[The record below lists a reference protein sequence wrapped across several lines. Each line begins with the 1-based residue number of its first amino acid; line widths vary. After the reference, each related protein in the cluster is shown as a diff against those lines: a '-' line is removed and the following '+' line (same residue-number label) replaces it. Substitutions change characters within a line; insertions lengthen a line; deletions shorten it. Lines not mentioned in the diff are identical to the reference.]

1 MTDESRVLRV
11 GEWRV
16 DPDLDELSRGE
27 ETIRV
32 EPRTMRL
39 LMRLA
44 AHAGRVVDVQQL
56 LEEVWPNVV
65 VTHGSVYQAVAQ
77 LRQILGDDCEHP
89 SYIENLPRRGY
100 RLIAAVASWD
110 TASQAATDPTL
121 AAQGLTQM
129 TIRSVGAGQQLAS
142 QGPVSAASTTPRAVG
157 GETPREFHAHLG
169 HNVGTWSA
177 FEKSIAVLPFTNLS
191 SDQENEYFGDGLAEE
206 ILNALSHIP
215 ELHVAARSSTFTF
228 KNKGLNVSEIAERLR
243 VATVLE
249 GSVRR
254 AADRLRITVQ
264 LVDAETGF
272 HLWSERFDRRLSDI
286 FEIQEEIAGAI
297 AERLKVTLQSV
308 DTRPT
313 ANVEAYEL
321 YLRGRYDLHQRSPT
335 TLRAAIKS
343 FEQSLKLDPNNARAF
358 AGLADCYAILSY
370 YGWMPTGE
378 ARRRAYEAMQRA
390 VTLAPNLWETNY
402 SRGLHIFTFDRAWRS
417 AQPYF
422 ENAAAINPRAAL
434 VHTYFGMFLATA
446 GQADKAIAQAD
457 LGRQLDPLS
466 PFPHTYAAMTFAIL
480 GRLEAAESAAR
491 HAIELQP
498 DFLPALFGLGGIL
511 CKIERSAEAVSYFE
525 RAVQLSRAPFYV
537 GWLGYGVARA
547 GRADDA
553 RRLLSE
559 LDERGSRGEF
569 IPPLARLQINAG
581 LGDIAAIRTA
591 FAAAIELWTPPL
603 PIRFGPDLQRFRT
616 DPEVDRLY
624 VELFG
629 S

>member
-1 MTDESRVLRV
+1 MPDESRVWRI

-16 DPDLDELSRGE
+16 DPDLDVLSREGQ
-27 ETIRV
+27 TIRV

-39 LMRLA
+39 LLYLA

-56 LEEVWPNVV
+56 LDKVWPNVV
-65 VTHGSVYQAVAQ
+65 VTQSSVYQAVLQ
-77 LRQILGDDCEHP
+77 LRRILGDDTEHP
-89 SYIENLPRRGY
+89 SYIENVPRRGY
-100 RLIAAVASWD
+100 RLIAPVAPWD
-110 TASQAATDPTL
+110 TPSAAATDPTP

-129 TIRSVGAGQQLAS
+129 TIRSVGAEQAA
-142 QGPVSAASTTPRAVG
+142 VS
-157 GETPREFHAHLG
+157 HARQPLG
-169 HNVGTWSA
+169 HNVGNVPA
-177 FEKSIAVLPFTNLS
+177 LEKSIAVLPFTILS

-206 ILNALSHIP
+206 ILNALSQIP
-215 ELHVAARSSTFTF
+215 ELHVAARSSTFSF
-228 KNKGLNVSEIAERLR
+228 KNKGVNVSEIAERLH

-264 LVDAETGF
+264 LVDAKTGF
-272 HLWSERFDRRLSDI
+272 HLWSERYDRRLSDI
-286 FEIQEEIAGAI
+286 FEIQDEIAGAI
-297 AERLKVTLQSV
+297 AQRLKVTLGSV

-313 ANVEAYEL
+313 GNVEAYEF
-321 YLRGRYDLHQRSPT
+321 YLRGRYEWHQRSPT
-335 TLRAAIKS
+335 TMRAAIKD
-343 FEQSLKLDPNNARAF
+343 FEQSLKLDPNNALAF

-370 YGWMPTGE
+370 QGWMPTDE

-390 VTLAPNLWETNY
+390 VTLAPNLWETSY
-402 SRGLHIFTFDRAWRS
+402 ARGLHIFTFDRAWRS
-417 AQPYF
+417 AQSYF
-422 ENAAAINPRAAL
+422 ENAAAISPRTAL

-446 GQADKAIAQAD
+446 GQAEKATAEAD

-466 PFPHTYAAMTFAIL
+466 PLSHTFAAVSFAIL

-491 HAIELQP
+491 QGIELQP
-498 DFLPALFGLGGIL
+498 DFLHALIIVGRVL
-511 CKIERSAEAVSYFE
+511 CRIERSEEAVRYFE

-537 GWLGYGVARA
+537 GALGYGLARA
-547 GRADDA
+547 GRADEA

-559 LDERGSRGEF
+559 LDERGSRGEY
-569 IPPLARLQINAG
+569 IPPLARLQINTG
-581 LGDIAAIRTA
+581 LEDIAAIRTA

-603 PIRFGPDLQRFRT
+603 LMRFAVDLQPFRT
-616 DPEVDRLY
+616 DPEIDRLY

>member
-1 MTDESRVLRV
+1 MVRDESRVWRI

-16 DPDLDELSRGE
+16 DPDLDVLAREGQ
-27 ETIRV
+27 TIRV

-39 LMRLA
+39 LLYLA

-56 LEEVWPNVV
+56 LDEVWPNVV
-65 VTHGSVYQAVAQ
+65 VTQSSVYQAVLQ
-77 LRQILGDDCEHP
+77 LRRILGDDTEHP

-100 RLIAAVASWD
+100 RLIASVAPWD
-110 TASQAATDPTL
+110 TPSAAATDPTP

-129 TIRSVGAGQQLAS
+129 TIGSVGAEQPAVSDVRQPLGNKV
-142 QGPVSAASTTPRAVG
+142 GNVSA
-157 GETPREFHAHLG
+157 L
-169 HNVGTWSA
+169 
-177 FEKSIAVLPFTNLS
+177 EKSIAVLPFTILS

-215 ELHVAARSSTFTF
+215 ELHVAARSSTFSF
-228 KNKGLNVSEIAERLR
+228 KNKGVNVSEIAERLS

-264 LVDAETGF
+264 LVDAKTGF
-272 HLWSERFDRRLSDI
+272 HLWSERYDRRFSDI
-286 FEIQEEIAGAI
+286 FEIQDEIAGAI
-297 AERLKVTLQSV
+297 AQRLKVTLGSV

-321 YLRGRYDLHQRSPT
+321 YLRGRYAWHQRSPT
-335 TLRAAIKS
+335 TMHAAIKD
-343 FEQSLKLDPNNARAF
+343 FEQSLKLDPNNALAF
-358 AGLADCYAILSY
+358 AGLADCYALLGHF
-370 YGWMPTGE
+370 GWMPMDE
-378 ARRRAYEAMQRA
+378 ARRQAHEPMQRA

-402 SRGLHIFTFDRAWRS
+402 TRGLHIFTFDRAWRR

-422 ENAAAINPRAAL
+422 ENATTINPRAAL
-434 VHTYFGMFLATA
+434 GHSYFALFLALT
-446 GQADKAIAQAD
+446 GQAEKAIAQAD
-457 LGRQLDPLS
+457 LARQLDPLS
-466 PFPHTYAAMTFAIL
+466 PLPHAFAATSFAIL
-480 GRLEAAESAAR
+480 GRLAAAESAAR
-491 HAIELQP
+491 QAIELQP
-498 DFLPALFGLGGIL
+498 DFLHALFILGGVL
-511 CKIERSAEAVSYFE
+511 CTIGRNDEAIPYFE

-537 GWLGYGVARA
+537 GWLGYGLARA
-547 GRADDA
+547 GRADEA

-569 IPPLARLQINAG
+569 IPPLARLQINTG
-581 LGDIAAIRTA
+581 LADIAAIRTA
-591 FAAAIELWTPPL
+591 FAAAIELWTSPL
-603 PIRFGPDLQRFRT
+603 TIRFAVDLQPFRT
-616 DPEVDRLY
+616 DPEIDRLY